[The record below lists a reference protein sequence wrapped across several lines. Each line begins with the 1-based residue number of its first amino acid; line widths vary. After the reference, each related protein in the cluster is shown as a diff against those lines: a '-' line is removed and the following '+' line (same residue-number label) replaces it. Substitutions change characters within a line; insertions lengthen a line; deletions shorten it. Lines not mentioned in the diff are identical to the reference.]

1 VKEYIEAAEGRLV
14 SHFIPTHSSWLN
26 LVERWFGEITNKRIR
41 RESWEGVPQL
51 VDAIKK
57 YITEWNKS
65 GRKFEWVKKPEEII
79 EKIRKAQ
86 TGTTM
91 SSV

>member
-1 VKEYIEAAEGRLV
+1 VRGKKKV
-14 SHFIPTHSSWLN
+14 THM
-26 LVERWFGEITNKRIR
+26 I
-41 RESWEGVPQL
+41 WENSRNEKSVLSGNVIL

-57 YITEWNKS
+57 YITAWNKS
-65 GRKFEWVKKPEEII
+65 DRKFEWVKKPEEII

-91 SSV
+91 SPV